1 MSKVFNWLALLCIL
15 LARRVGG
22 TVSKA
27 FSWLFHPHPSQF
39 LQGIGYPI
47 TLGLLCILLAHC
59 AHADDAVMTCN
70 EFKPGEISCIIA
82 GTISDITPPSE
93 SI

>member
-1 MSKVFNWLALLCIL
+1 MRKIINF
-15 LARRVGG
+15 
-22 TVSKA
+22 
-27 FSWLFHPHPSQF
+27 LFDPRPGQF
-39 LQGIGYPI
+39 LHGLGYPI
-47 TLGLLCILLAHC
+47 TLGLLCILLARC
-59 AHADDAVMTCN
+59 AHADDAVVTCN

>member
-1 MSKVFNWLALLCIL
+1 MIKVFNWLDL

-22 TVSKA
+22 IMGKV
-27 FSWLFHPHPSQF
+27 FSWLFNTCPDQC
-39 LQGIGYPI
+39 LQGIGYHI
-47 TLGLLCILLAHC
+47 TLGLLCILLVQC
-59 AHADDAVMTCN
+59 AHADDSVIVCN
-70 EFKPGEISCIIA
+70 EFKPSEISCIIA

>member
-1 MSKVFNWLALLCIL
+1 MIKVFNWLFHPQPIRFLQGIMIK
-15 LARRVGG
+15 V
-22 TVSKA
+22 
-27 FSWLFHPHPSQF
+27 FSWLFNPIGGQF

-47 TLGLLCILLAHC
+47 TLGLLCLLLAQC
-59 AHADDAVMTCN
+59 AHADDAVVTCK

>member
-1 MSKVFNWLALLCIL
+1 MSKVFNWLFSPI
-15 LARRVGG
+15 GG
-22 TVSKA
+22 
-27 FSWLFHPHPSQF
+27 QF

-47 TLGLLCILLAHC
+47 TLGLLCILLAQC
-59 AHADDAVMTCN
+59 AHADDSVIVCN

>member
-1 MSKVFNWLALLCIL
+1 MKNYITPIVLTILCIGV
-15 LARRVGG
+15 AR
-22 TVSKA
+22 
-27 FSWLFHPHPSQF
+27 
-39 LQGIGYPI
+39 
-47 TLGLLCILLAHC
+47 C
-59 AHADDAVMTCN
+59 AHADDAVVTCK

>member
-1 MSKVFNWLALLCIL
+1 MIKVFNWLFNLHPIQFLQGIMIK
-15 LARRVGG
+15 V
-22 TVSKA
+22 
-27 FSWLFHPHPSQF
+27 FNWLFNPTGGGKF

-47 TLGLLCILLAHC
+47 TLGLLCILLAQC
-59 AHADDAVMTCN
+59 AHADDSVIVCK